1 MGKFIEVKMEGY
13 ILDFE
18 KPLVELRKKI
28 EELKK
33 FATEKK
39 IDVIDELKILE
50 QKSEKMRDEIYNN
63 LTPYQIF
70 QIMRHP
76 KRPRTLD
83 YVNYVFT
90 DFLEAHG
97 DRYYADD
104 KALIGGM
111 ARIDEKPVMIVG
123 LQKGRDTNENIYRN
137 FGMAQPEGY
146 RKALRLMKLAEK
158 FKLPIISFIDTM
170 GAFPGVEGE
179 ERGVAEAIARNL
191 FEMSKIKT
199 PIVIIV
205 IGEGGSGGALGIG
218 VGDKILMLKY
228 ATYSVISFEGCAAI
242 IWKDSTKASD
252 AAKALRPTAKDLLEF
267 GVIDE
272 IVEEPLEGAHTD
284 FEFTAKN
291 VKAAISRNL
300 DELEKIDVNE
310 LLKKR
315 YEKFGRLGISKTQGK
330 GEIDEKSGAR

>member
-1 MGKFIEVKMEGY
+1 MEEY
-13 ILDFE
+13 ILNFE
-18 KPLVELRKKI
+18 KPLVELRKRI

-33 FATEKK
+33 FATEKN
-39 IDVIDELKILE
+39 IDVMEELRVLE
-50 QKSEKMRDEIYNN
+50 QKAEKMRDEIYNK

-83 YVNYVFT
+83 YVNYMFS
-90 DFLEAHG
+90 DFLEIHG
-97 DRYYADD
+97 DRSYADD
-104 KALIGGM
+104 KALIGGI
-111 ARIDEKPVMIVG
+111 AKFEGKPVMILG
-123 LQKGRDTNENIYRN
+123 LQKGKDTKENLYRN

-191 FEMSKIKT
+191 FEMSKLRT
-199 PIVIIV
+199 PILILI

-218 VGDKILMLKY
+218 VGDRILMLKY
-228 ATYSVISFEGCAAI
+228 AIYSVISFEGCAAI
-242 IWKDSTKASD
+242 IWKDSSKAPD
-252 AAKALRPTAKDLLEF
+252 AAKALKPTAEDLLEF

-272 IVEEPLEGAHTD
+272 IIEEPLEGAHTD
-284 FEFTAKN
+284 FEWTAEKIKKSIDKN
-291 VKAAISRNL
+291 LN
-300 DELEKIDVNE
+300 ELEKIDINS
-310 LLKKR
+310 LLKRR
-315 YEKFGRLGISKTQGK
+315 YEKFSKLGISKIHES
-330 GEIDEKSGAR
+330 GEVNEKSADQ

>member
-1 MGKFIEVKMEGY
+1 MEGY

-33 FATEKK
+33 FASEKK
-39 IDVIDELKILE
+39 IDVIEELKVLE
-50 QKSEKMRDEIYNN
+50 QKAEKMRDEIYNN

-83 YVNYVFT
+83 YINYVFS
-90 DFLEAHG
+90 DFMEIHG
-97 DRYYADD
+97 DRCYADD
-104 KALIGGM
+104 KALVGGM
-111 ARIDEKPVMIVG
+111 ARFQDKPVMIVG
-123 LQKGRDTNENIYRN
+123 LQKGRDTKENLYRN

-191 FEMSKIKT
+191 FEMSKLKT
-199 PIVIIV
+199 PVIIIV

-218 VGDKILMLKY
+218 VGDRILMLKY

-242 IWKDSTKASD
+242 IWKDSTKAPD
-252 AAKALRPTAKDLLEF
+252 AAKALKPTAKDLLEF

-272 IVEEPLEGAHTD
+272 IIEEPLEGAHTD
-284 FEFTAKN
+284 FEWTAKK
-291 VKAAISRNL
+291 VKESIEKNIN
-300 DELEKIDVNE
+300 ELMKIDINS

-315 YEKFGRLGISKTQGK
+315 YEKFSKLGISKIQAS
-330 GEIDEKSGAR
+330 GEVNEKSSAQ

>member
-1 MGKFIEVKMEGY
+1 MEGY
-13 ILDFE
+13 ILNFE

-33 FATEKK
+33 FASEKK
-39 IDVIDELKILE
+39 MDVMEELKVLE
-50 QKSEKMRDEIYNN
+50 QKAEKMRDEIYNN

-83 YVNYVFT
+83 YINYIFSG
-90 DFLEAHG
+90 FIEIHG
-97 DRYYADD
+97 DRSYADD
-104 KALIGGM
+104 KALIGGV
-111 ARIDEKPVMIVG
+111 AKFEGKPVMIVG
-123 LQKGRDTNENIYRN
+123 LQKGRDTKENLFRN

-191 FEMSKIKT
+191 FEMSKLKT
-199 PIVIIV
+199 PILIIV

-218 VGDKILMLKY
+218 VGDRILMLKY

-242 IWKDSTKASD
+242 IWKDSTKAPD
-252 AAKALRPTAKDLLEF
+252 AAKALKPTAKDLLEF

-284 FEFTAKN
+284 FEWTAGKIKKSIEKN
-291 VKAAISRNL
+291 I
-300 DELEKIDVNE
+300 NE
-310 LLKKR
+310 LIKININNLLIKR
-315 YEKFGRLGISKTQGK
+315 YEKFSRLGILKVHES
-330 GEIDEKSGAR
+330 GEINAKSTNQ

>member
-1 MGKFIEVKMEGY
+1 MEEHV
-13 ILDFE
+13 LSFE
-18 KPLVELRKKI
+18 KPLFELKKKI

-33 FATEKK
+33 FAAEKK
-39 IDVIDELKILE
+39 MDVMDELAVLE
-50 QKSEKMRDEIYNN
+50 QKAEKMRDEIYNN

-83 YVNYVFT
+83 YINYIFS
-90 DFLEAHG
+90 DFLELHG
-97 DRYYADD
+97 DRSYADD
-104 KALIGGM
+104 KALIGG
-111 ARIDEKPVMIVG
+111 IGKFNGKPVMIVG
-123 LQKGRDTNENIYRN
+123 LQKGRDTKENIYRN

-158 FKLPIISFIDTM
+158 FKLPVVSFIDTM

-191 FEMSKIKT
+191 FEMSKLKT
-199 PIVIIV
+199 PIVILV

-218 VGDKILMLKY
+218 VGDRILMLKY

-242 IWKDSTKASD
+242 IWKDSTKAPE
-252 AAKALRPTAKDLLEF
+252 AAKALKPTAKDLLEF

-272 IVEEPLEGAHTD
+272 IIEEPLEGAHTD
-284 FEFTAKN
+284 FEYTASNIKKSIEKN
-291 VKAAISRNL
+291 LN
-300 DELEKIDVNE
+300 ELEKIDINILIE
-310 LLKKR
+310 KR
-315 YEKFGRLGISKTQGK
+315 YEKFSKLGVLKI
-330 GEIDEKSGAR
+330 EKSGEVNEKGNNQ